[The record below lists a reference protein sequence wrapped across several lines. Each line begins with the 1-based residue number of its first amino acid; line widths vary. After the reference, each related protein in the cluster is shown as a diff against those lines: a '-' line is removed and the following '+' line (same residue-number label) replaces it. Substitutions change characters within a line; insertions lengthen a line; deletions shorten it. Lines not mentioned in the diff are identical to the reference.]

1 MADSKIERKL
11 AAILFVDVVGY
22 SRHSR
27 RDEEG
32 THRALSAGLDALTG
46 TINEHGGRVVN
57 LAGDAV
63 LADFTSVVEALSCAV
78 EFQRRQNE
86 SDQGTQK
93 DAGLQF
99 RIGINLGDVIVDRDN
114 IYGDG
119 VNVAARLQEI
129 AEEGGIC
136 VSGTAFDQVRNRA
149 DFGFEHL
156 GEQTVKNISD
166 PVRTYRV
173 LLAPELAGQVLDQSS
188 SPRRRR
194 VMTPGRIALSVL
206 SVLVIWAVWNPKL
219 PNFDDGG
226 IAVPTLAVM
235 PFRTIGDDDSPNTFS
250 QGLTEDL
257 ITALSTR
264 QALRVVVGKP
274 GIPDTPVD
282 TMEVGRS
289 LNAQFLLEGSV
300 RMADGKVRITAQ
312 LVDLGSG
319 FHLWGARYDRPAG
332 NVLAQQSELT
342 SRIVSTLGL
351 KLAEVRGGNRTS
363 SGSASMIFGL
373 GIEYLGR
380 IAKEAIFLPV
390 DLYNKVTNSSTVQSR
405 IRSGNEPA

>member
-1 MADSKIERKL
+1 
-11 AAILFVDVVGY
+11 
-22 SRHSR
+22 
-27 RDEEG
+27 
-32 THRALSAGLDALTG
+32 
-46 TINEHGGRVVN
+46 
-57 LAGDAV
+57 
-63 LADFTSVVEALSCAV
+63 
-78 EFQRRQNE
+78 
-86 SDQGTQK
+86 
-93 DAGLQF
+93 
-99 RIGINLGDVIVDRDN
+99 
-114 IYGDG
+114 
-119 VNVAARLQEI
+119 
-129 AEEGGIC
+129 
-136 VSGTAFDQVRNRA
+136 
-149 DFGFEHL
+149 
-156 GEQTVKNISD
+156 
-166 PVRTYRV
+166 
-173 LLAPELAGQVLDQSS
+173 
-188 SPRRRR
+188 
-194 VMTPGRIALSVL
+194 MTPGRIALSIV

-219 PNFDDGG
+219 PNFDDGVL
-226 IAVPTLAVM
+226 AVPTLAVM
-235 PFRTIGDDDSPNTFS
+235 PFRTIGGVGSTDTFS

-274 GIPDTPVD
+274 GIPDAPVD

-351 KLAEVRGGNRTS
+351 KLAEAKGGNRTS

-390 DLYNKVTNSSTVQSR
+390 DLYNRVTNSTTVQSR